1 MKNASLKINQLL
13 IVGSIMVFAFA
24 ITINGNSQVL
34 SFETV
39 KSNKFD
45 YSKLAQIDTLVN
57 KYVSNRWLIGS
68 TVIIVKDNQV
78 VYHKGFGYA
87 NEASKKAM
95 PNNAIYRIMSQT
107 KAITSLAI
115 MQLYEQ
121 GKISLDQNVSTI
133 LSSFKNPT
141 VLKDF
146 NEKDS
151 SYTTVPAKRELTI
164 RDLLTHT
171 SGIDYTAIGSP
182 KMKAIYS
189 KAGIPS
195 GLGDFNASL
204 LDRMKILGTLP
215 LKHQPGEKFTYGLNT
230 DLLGCIVEVVSGLSL
245 EAYCQKNIFDPL
257 GMKDTYFNVPMSKA
271 ERMPTVY
278 TEDDSNKIIEWSPT
292 FRDINPNYPIIPKSY
307 FSGGAGLS
315 STAYDYA
322 IFLQMILNGGKYNG
336 KQIIAPRTA
345 EIMTSPQLDFKF
357 NGQDDFSLGFGI
369 TSEKSSNLNFRNK
382 GSFSWGGYY
391 GTSYWAD
398 PKDKMVVLIMTQHN
412 PNSHGELS
420 GIIERIIYGSRIN

>member
-13 IVGSIMVFAFA
+13 IACSIIVFALA
-24 ITINGNSQVL
+24 ITIKGNSQVL

-45 YSKLAQIDTLVN
+45 YTKLAQIDSVVN
-57 KYVSNRWLIGS
+57 KYINNRWVIGS
-68 TVIIVKDNQV
+68 SVIIVKDNQV
-78 VYHKGFGYA
+78 AYYKGFGYA
-87 NEASKKAM
+87 DEATKKAM
-95 PNNAIYRIMSQT
+95 PANAIYRIMSQT

-115 MQLYEQ
+115 MQLFEQ
-121 GKISLDQNVSTI
+121 GKISLDQSVSSLI
-133 LSSFKNPT
+133 PSFKNPK
-141 VLKDF
+141 VLKEF
-146 NEKDS
+146 NSKDS
-151 SYTTVPAKRELTI
+151 SYTSTPAKREVTI

-171 SGIDYTAIGSP
+171 SGIDYTAIGTP
-182 KMKAIYS
+182 KMSAIYS

-195 GLGDFNASL
+195 GLGEFNTSL
-204 LDRMKILGTLP
+204 LAQMKVLGSLP
-215 LKHQPGEKFTYGLNT
+215 LLHEPGEKFTYGLNT
-230 DLLGCIVEVVSGLSL
+230 DLLGCIVEIVSGLSL

-257 GMKDTYFNVPMSKA
+257 GMKDTYFNVPATKA
-271 ERMPTVY
+271 ARLPTVY
-278 TEDDSNKIIEWSPT
+278 TENDDHKIIEWSPT
-292 FRDINPNYPIIPKSY
+292 FRNINPNYPLMPKSY

-322 IFLQMILNGGKYNG
+322 IFLQMLLNGGKYNG

-357 NGQDDFSLGFGI
+357 NGQDDFSLGFMI
-369 TSEKSSNLNFRNK
+369 TSEKSANLNFRNK

-398 PKDKMVVLIMTQHN
+398 PKDKMVVLIMTQQN
-412 PNSHGELS
+412 PTSHFELG
-420 GIIERIIYGSRIN
+420 GIIERIIYSSRVN

>member
-1 MKNASLKINQLL
+1 MKIKITA
-13 IVGSIMVFAFA
+13 IVLTLAFVFSK
-24 ITINGNSQVL
+24 TSYSQVL

-45 YSKLAQIDTLVN
+45 YNKLAQIDSLVN
-57 KYVSNRWLIGS
+57 KYVHNRWLIGS

-78 VYHKGFGYA
+78 VYHKGFGYI
-87 NEASKKAM
+87 NEASKKPM
-95 PNNAIYRIMSQT
+95 PSNPIYRIMSQT

-115 MQLYEQ
+115 MQLFEQ
-121 GKISLDQNVSTI
+121 GKIGLDQKVSSIIT
-133 LSSFKNPT
+133 SFKNPK

-146 NEKDS
+146 NSKDS
-151 SYTTVPAKRELTI
+151 SYTTIPAKREVTI

-171 SGIDYTAIGSP
+171 SGIDYTDIGTP
-182 KMKAIYS
+182 NMGAIYT

-204 LDRMKILGTLP
+204 LDRMKVLGGLP
-215 LKHQPGEKFTYGLNT
+215 LLHQPGEKFTYGLNS
-230 DLLGCIVEVVSGLSL
+230 DLLGCIVEVISGLSL

-257 GMKDTYFNVPMSKA
+257 GMKDTYFNVPTIKA
-271 ERMPTVY
+271 NRMPTVY
-278 TEDDSNKIIEWSPT
+278 TENDEHQIIEWSPT
-292 FRDINPNYPIIPKSY
+292 FRNINPNYPIVPKTY

-336 KQIIAPRTA
+336 KHIIAPRTA
-345 EIMTSPQLDFKF
+345 AIMVSPQNDK
-357 NGQDDFSLGFGI
+357 DDFSLGFSI
-369 TSEKSSNLNFRNK
+369 TSEKSANLNLRNK

-391 GTSYWAD
+391 GTTYWAD
-398 PKDKMVVLIMTQHN
+398 PKDKMVVLIMTQQN

-420 GIIERIIYGSRIN
+420 GIIERMIYGSRVN